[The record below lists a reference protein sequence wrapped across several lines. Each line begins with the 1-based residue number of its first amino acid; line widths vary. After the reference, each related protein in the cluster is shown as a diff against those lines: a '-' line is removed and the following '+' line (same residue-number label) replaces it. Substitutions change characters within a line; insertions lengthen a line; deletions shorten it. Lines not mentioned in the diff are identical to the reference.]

1 MTISSGKKYYY
12 MNVSDRKI
20 DIIEFLDEQSPNIT
34 KNSSNETNNNTTS
47 ENIVKYLVGT
57 IILIGIIVYTT
68 RFFAYK
74 PNEQKIEKKQEKVS
88 ITETLKIKSNT
99 LKKCLNKTIPVMAE
113 LEKEKE
119 SKKTTNN
126 ENKIFESFL
135 ETEISS
141 IKGMEE
147 TEKEKN
153 QTEDSNGSDNKK
165 NTSDENKSD
174 SNNSITEDEK
184 IILASNSGIK
194 TEVVTPNPIAENA
207 NVQYGNVKIKN
218 QTTYNLTEDILNPN
232 IKIDNKNILIFHT
245 HSCESYTPSEKYQ
258 YSQTGN
264 YRTTDKNYSVIRVG
278 NELENYLKQYNINV
292 IHDTSYHDYPSYT
305 GSYTRSLQTVENIL
319 KTNQSDI
326 IIDLHRDAV
335 GSRPDYAPTV
345 KIGEDYAAQIM
356 FVIGTNEGGLW
367 HPNWQQNLKFAV
379 MVQQKAEEMYP
390 GLFKPIMLTKSRYN
404 QHTGKYANIM
414 EIGST
419 GNTLDQCLNSMKYL
433 SAVLNEILK

>member
-1 MTISSGKKYYY
+1 MF
-12 MNVSDRKI
+12 NVKILRMRDIRKC
-20 DIIEFLDEQSPNIT
+20 
-34 KNSSNETNNNTTS
+34 
-47 ENIVKYLVGT
+47 LVG
-57 IILIGIIVYTT
+57 IILTIAIVICTT
-68 RFFAYK
+68 RYFSSV
-74 PNEQKIEKKQEKVS
+74 KKENTKEKV
-88 ITETLKIKSNT
+88 IKETAQINIFKFGSLTS
-99 LKKCLNKTIPVMAE
+99 CLNKTIPTMSNINE
-113 LEKEKE
+113 EYKKIEKE
-119 SKKTTNN
+119 
-126 ENKIFESFL
+126 NK
-135 ETEISS
+135 ETETKNYLEEFIKTEMSS
-141 IKGMEE
+141 IKGIELAEE
-147 TEKEKN
+147 NKQQKTNEENN
-153 QTEDSNGSDNKK
+153 QTK
-165 NTSDENKSD
+165 TVENNQSTD
-174 SNNSITEDEK
+174 TQENEK
-184 IILASNSGIK
+184 ITLASNEATK

-218 QTTYNLTEDILNPN
+218 QTTYNLTEDILNPD

-258 YSQTGN
+258 YTQTGN

-278 NELENYLKQYNINV
+278 TELENYLKQYNINV

-345 KIGEDYAAQIM
+345 KIGDDYAAQIM

-379 MVQQKAEEMYP
+379 KVQQKAEEMYP

-419 GNTLDQCLNSMKYL
+419 GNTLDQCLTSMKYL
-433 SAVLNEILK
+433 SAVLNEVLK